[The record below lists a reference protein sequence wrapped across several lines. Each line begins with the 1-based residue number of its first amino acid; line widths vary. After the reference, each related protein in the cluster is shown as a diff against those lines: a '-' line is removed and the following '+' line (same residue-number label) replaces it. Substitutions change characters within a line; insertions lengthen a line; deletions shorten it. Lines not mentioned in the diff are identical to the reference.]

1 MKIALVH
8 DYLTQLGGA
17 EKVLQNLQ
25 EVFKDSPVFVLVNN
39 KKITSQIFDQTRIV
53 SSWLQN
59 FPLAISRYQWY
70 LALMPS
76 AVESHRLN
84 DFDVV
89 ISSASSIAKAVKI
102 RPDALHVC
110 YCHTPTRYLWHDA
123 EHYVEELKYNQLVK
137 KIISL
142 FLKRLRH
149 WDFLAARRVNYFIAN
164 SRLVQA
170 RIKKYYGRESKII
183 YPPVDTQ
190 KFYIAQRLD
199 NYYLSGGRLVAYK
212 RYDLAIRA
220 FNKLGIKLKI
230 FGSGSDYPRL
240 KKMACKN
247 IEFLGNITDTAKAEL
262 YAHTLAFI
270 HPQVED
276 FGITAVE
283 SMAAGR
289 PVIAYRAGGAL
300 ETVVPDVSG
309 EFFDEQNWESLANQ
323 IIHFKQE
330 KFHPQLIKAHAERF
344 NSARFQQEIKD
355 YIGQLINDY
364 EIDRVFKIKLL

>member
-1 MKIALVH
+1 
-8 DYLTQLGGA
+8 
-17 EKVLQNLQ
+17 
-25 EVFKDSPVFVLVNN
+25 
-39 KKITSQIFDQTRIV
+39 
-53 SSWLQN
+53 
-59 FPLAISRYQWY
+59 
-70 LALMPS
+70 
-76 AVESHRLN
+76 
-84 DFDVV
+84 
-89 ISSASSIAKAVKI
+89 
-102 RPDALHVC
+102 
-110 YCHTPTRYLWHDA
+110 
-123 EHYVEELKYNQLVK
+123 
-137 KIISL
+137 
-142 FLKRLRH
+142 
-149 WDFLAARRVNYFIAN
+149 
-164 SRLVQA
+164 
-170 RIKKYYGRESKII
+170 
-183 YPPVDTQ
+183 
-190 KFYIAQRLD
+190 
-199 NYYLSGGRLVAYK
+199 
-212 RYDLAIRA
+212 
-220 FNKLGIKLKI
+220 
-230 FGSGSDYPRL
+230 
-240 KKMACKN
+240 MACKN